1 MNRLLTFV
9 FILSIVGWTYSCLK
23 MKALNHRVIKE
34 TQDKLHYEKIFIDTE
49 IFIDSLKNEIEDL
62 KNKID
67 DLAPAIT
74 VKATMYHPVEA
85 QCDDTPLITAD
96 GSKIDPYKV
105 SDWNWIA
112 VSQHM
117 LSRNGGPLN
126 YGDTVYVFG
135 TKHKDGMYVVKDCMH
150 KRKTNQIDFLESL
163 GTPQY
168 RYDDVVIARFPQ
180 EYLDS

>member
-96 GSKIDPYKV
+96 GSRICPINV
-105 SDWNWIA
+105 SNWNWIA
-112 VSQHM
+112 VSQD
-117 LSRNGGPLN
+117 LLVRNGGFLN
-126 YGDTVYVFG
+126 YGDKVYIKGTHRDGIYTVR
-135 TKHKDGMYVVKDCMH
+135 DCMN
-150 KRKTNQIDFLESL
+150 KRKTFQIDILESI
-163 GTPQY
+163 GTSQY
-168 RYDDVVIARFPQ
+168 KYDEIELYA
-180 EYLDS
+180 LN

>member
-85 QCDDTPLITAD
+85 QCDDTPLITAEHF
-96 GSKIDPYKV
+96 K
-105 SDWNWIA
+105 
-112 VSQHM
+112 
-117 LSRNGGPLN
+117 
-126 YGDTVYVFG
+126 
-135 TKHKDGMYVVKDCMH
+135 
-150 KRKTNQIDFLESL
+150 
-163 GTPQY
+163 
-168 RYDDVVIARFPQ
+168 
-180 EYLDS
+180 